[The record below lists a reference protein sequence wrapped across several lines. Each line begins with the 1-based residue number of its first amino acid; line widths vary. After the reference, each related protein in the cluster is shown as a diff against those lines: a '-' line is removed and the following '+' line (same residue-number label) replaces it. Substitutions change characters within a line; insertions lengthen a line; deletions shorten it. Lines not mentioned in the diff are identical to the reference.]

1 MGDENDETKQRPAA
15 RPVAAVVVET
25 PLAHLD
31 RVFEYAVP
39 DELDADAV
47 PGARVRVRF
56 SGRELDGFVV
66 ERREQ
71 PQHDGRLT
79 PLRRVVS
86 PEPVLTPEVLAL
98 CRAVADRYA
107 GTLSDV
113 LRLAVPK
120 RHATAE
126 RTLAMEGPPQ
136 EEVVPPGPGP
146 WAAYPAGPAW
156 LRRVASGEGPAAA
169 WAALP
174 GRTGDAD
181 WPAALAVAAA
191 TALSAG
197 RGALVVVPGPP
208 RRRPP
213 RRGPHRP
220 CSARDGTCGSPPTRG
235 RRRDTPRGSRCCGG
249 TSRSSSARGPP
260 PSRPSTTSGSSRWWD
275 DGDDLLAEPRAPYHH
290 VGVVLGLRAAAT
302 GAALLTGGFGRS
314 LRVQVE
320 VEAGALVPVE
330 ADAPAL
336 RAAAPRVTIAGEGL
350 DEERDGPA
358 ARAHIP
364 SRAWRVAKDALVDGP
379 VLVQVPRR
387 GYLPSLSCAECRTPV
402 RCARCQGP
410 VALGASGTAPACRW
424 CGLVLAG
431 HGFECDHCGSRR
443 LRSSIT
449 GARRTAEEIGRAF
462 PGFPVHTSGSG
473 EVLAAVGREPSLVI
487 ATPGAEPVAD
497 GGYTGVLILDAWASL
512 DLPTLD
518 APLEA
523 LRRWM
528 AAAALAREGRT
539 VVLSGAPEAVAL
551 PAVEALVRWDPAW
564 LAARELAERRELG
577 LPPAV
582 RVAQLTGGRRALDE
596 ALGQADLPTAAQVL
610 GPVRLA
616 NTGAPPRRPPVEG
629 EPERAP
635 ADHHVLVA
643 GAGLRDAVADPGPAR
658 AQGVPFG
665 AQGDRRRGGAGRP
678 ARHVLTG
685 RAAPRRGRDRV
696 TACPIA
702 SSTSSS
708 TAPPASSGP

>member
-1 MGDENDETKQRPAA
+1 MGDEDIEQRPAD

-39 DELDADAV
+39 TELDADAV

-66 ERREQ
+66 ERRARPE
-71 PQHDGRLT
+71 HEGRLA

-86 PEPVLTPEVLAL
+86 PEPVLTPELLAL

-126 RTLAMEGPPQ
+126 RNLPKECPPADPALG
-136 EEVVPPGPGP
+136 EVTAPAPGP

-156 LRRVASGEGPAAA
+156 LRRLADGEGPAAA
-169 WAALP
+169 WTALP
-174 GRTGDAD
+174 GRAAGED
-181 WPAALAVAAA
+181 WAAAMAVAAA
-191 TALSAG
+191 TALAAG
-197 RGALVVVPGPP
+197 RGALLVVPDHRDVDRLDAALVAALGKGHHVRLTADQGPQA
-208 RRRPP
+208 RYTAWLKVL
-213 RRGPHRP
+213 RGHVRIVI
-220 CSARDGTCGSPPTRG
+220 GTRAAAFAPVHDLGLV
-235 RRRDTPRGSRCCGG
+235 
-249 TSRSSSARGPP
+249 A
-260 PSRPSTTSGSSRWWD
+260 WWD

-290 VGVVLGLRAAAT
+290 AGVVLGLRAAAT
-302 GAALLTGGFGRS
+302 GAALLTGGFSRS
-314 LRVQVE
+314 LRVQVGLE
-320 VEAGALVPVE
+320 SGVLVPME
-330 ADAPAL
+330 ADVAAL

-387 GYLPSLSCAECRTPV
+387 GYLPALSCAECRTPV
-402 RCARCQGP
+402 RCVRCQGP
-410 VALGASGTAPACRW
+410 VALGASGAAPACRW
-424 CGLVLAG
+424 CGLGLSAS
-431 HGFECDHCGSRR
+431 GFECGRCGSRR

-449 GARRTAEEIGRAF
+449 GVRRTAEEIGRAF

-473 EVLAAVGREPSLVI
+473 EVLATVGREPALVI

-497 GGYTGVLILDAWASL
+497 GGYTAVLLLDAWASL
-512 DLPTLD
+512 DLPVLD

-528 AAAALAREGRT
+528 AAAALARQGRA

-564 LAARELAERRELG
+564 LAARELEERRELG

-582 RVAQLTGGRRALDE
+582 RMAQLTGSRRALEE
-596 ALGQADLPTAAQVL
+596 ALEQADLPPAAQLL
-610 GPVRLA
+610 GPVRL
-616 NTGAPPRRPPVEG
+616 TQGAPALRRAAVDTDA
-629 EPERAP
+629 ERAP
-635 ADHHVLVA
+635 ADQHVLVRVP
-643 GAGLRDAVADPGPAR
+643 LAD
-658 AQGVPFG
+658 
-665 AQGDRRRGGAGRP
+665 
-678 ARHVLTG
+678 
-685 RAAPRRGRDRV
+685 
-696 TACPIA
+696 
-702 SSTSSS
+702 TSSLTRALVALKAFRS
-708 TAPPASSGP
+708 ARKETQVVAVRVDPLDTF

>member
-1 MGDENDETKQRPAA
+1 MGDDVLEQRPAD

-39 DELDADAV
+39 DELAADAV

-66 ERREQ
+66 ERREK

-86 PEPVLTPEVLAL
+86 PEPVLTPELLAL
-98 CRAVADRYA
+98 CRAVAERYA

-126 RTLAMEGPPQ
+126 RNLPKECP
-136 EEVVPPGPGP
+136 EVDPAVAGVTVPDPGP

-156 LRRVASGEGPAAA
+156 LRRLSEGQGPAAA
-169 WAALP
+169 WTALP
-174 GRTGDAD
+174 GRAPEED
-181 WPAALAVAAA
+181 WPAAMAVAAA
-191 TALSAG
+191 TALAAG
-197 RGALVVVPGPP
+197 RGALLVVPDHRDVDRLEAALVAVLGKGRHVRLTADQGPQA
-208 RRRPP
+208 RYTAWLKVL
-213 RRGPHRP
+213 RGHVRVVI
-220 CSARDGTCGSPPTRG
+220 GTRAAAFAPVHDLGLV
-235 RRRDTPRGSRCCGG
+235 
-249 TSRSSSARGPP
+249 A
-260 PSRPSTTSGSSRWWD
+260 WWD

-290 VGVVLGLRAAAT
+290 AGVVLGLRAAAT

-314 LRVQVE
+314 LRVQVG
-320 VEAGALVPVE
+320 VESGALVPVE
-330 ADAPAL
+330 ADPALL
-336 RAAAPRVTIAGEGL
+336 RAASPRVTIAGEGA

-379 VLVQVPRR
+379 VLLQVPRR
-387 GYLPSLSCAECRTPV
+387 GYLPALSCAECRTPV

-410 VALGASGTAPACRW
+410 VALGAAGTAPACRW
-424 CGLVLAG
+424 CGLSLG
-431 HGFECDHCGSRR
+431 SSGFECAHCGSRR

-462 PGFPVHTSGSG
+462 PGVPVHTSGSG
-473 EVLAAVGREPSLVI
+473 EVLAAVGRDPALVI
-487 ATPGAEPVAD
+487 ATPGAEPVAE
-497 GGYTGVLILDAWASL
+497 GGYTAVLLLDAWASL
-512 DLPTLD
+512 DLPVLD

-528 AAAALAREGRT
+528 AAAALARQGRA

-564 LAARELAERRELG
+564 LAARELDERRELG

-582 RVAQLTGGRRALDE
+582 RMAQLTGGRRTLE
-596 ALGQADLPTAAQVL
+596 ETLEQADLPESAQVL
-610 GPVRLA
+610 GPVRLSTA
-616 NTGAPPRRPPVEG
+616 APALRRVSLEADG
-629 EPERAP
+629 DRAP
-635 ADHHVLVA
+635 SDHHALVRVPLPETSA
-643 GAGLRDAVADPGPAR
+643 LTRALLALKAFRSARKETDVVTVRVDPHDT
-658 AQGVPFG
+658 F
-665 AQGDRRRGGAGRP
+665 
-678 ARHVLTG
+678 
-685 RAAPRRGRDRV
+685 
-696 TACPIA
+696 
-702 SSTSSS
+702 
-708 TAPPASSGP
+708 

>member
-1 MGDENDETKQRPAA
+1 VGDENDESRQRPAA
-15 RPVAAVVVET
+15 GPVAAVVVET

-31 RVFEYAVP
+31 RVFEYSVP

-66 ERREQ
+66 ERRDQ

-86 PEPVLTPEVLAL
+86 AEPVLTPEVLAL
-98 CRAVADRYA
+98 CRAVAERYA

-126 RTLAMEGPPQ
+126 RNLVMDCS
-136 EEVVPPGPGP
+136 VPDELPAPDPGP

-174 GRTGDAD
+174 GRRGEAD

-197 RGALVVVPGPP
+197 RGALVVVPDHRDVDRLDAALTAVLGKGRHVRLTADQGPQA
-208 RRRPP
+208 RYTAWLKVL
-213 RRGPHRP
+213 RGHVKVVI
-220 CSARDGTCGSPPTRG
+220 GTRAAAFAPVHDLGLV
-235 RRRDTPRGSRCCGG
+235 
-249 TSRSSSARGPP
+249 A
-260 PSRPSTTSGSSRWWD
+260 WWD

-290 VGVVLGLRAAAT
+290 VGVVLGLRAGAT

-330 ADAPAL
+330 ADAPTL
-336 RAAAPRVTIAGEGL
+336 RSAAPRVTIAGEGL

-410 VALGASGTAPACRW
+410 VALGAPGTAPACRW
-424 CGLVLAG
+424 CGLTLAG
-431 HGFECDHCGSRR
+431 HGFACEHCGSQR
-443 LRSSIT
+443 LRSSVT

-497 GGYTGVLILDAWASL
+497 GGYTAVLLLDAWASL

-528 AAAALAREGRT
+528 AAAALAREGRA

-582 RVAQLTGGRRALDE
+582 RMAQLTGGRRALEE
-596 ALGQADLPTAAQVL
+596 ALEQADLPPAAQVL
-610 GPVRLA
+610 GPVRLSS
-616 NTGAPPRRPPVEG
+616 TGGPPRRPPVDG
-629 EPERAP
+629 EPERTA
-635 ADHHVLVA
+635 ADHHALVRVPVSETESLTRA
-643 GAGLRDAVADPGPAR
+643 LLALKAFRSARKEPEAVAVRVDPLDM
-658 AQGVPFG
+658 F
-665 AQGDRRRGGAGRP
+665 
-678 ARHVLTG
+678 
-685 RAAPRRGRDRV
+685 
-696 TACPIA
+696 
-702 SSTSSS
+702 
-708 TAPPASSGP
+708 

>member
-1 MGDENDETKQRPAA
+1 MGDDNDTSTQRPAA
-15 RPVAAVVVET
+15 GPVAAVVVET

-66 ERREQ
+66 ERRDE
-71 PQHDGRLT
+71 PQHAGRLT

-86 PEPVLTPEVLAL
+86 AEPVLTPEVLAL

-126 RTLAMEGPPQ
+126 RNLAMKAPAV
-136 EEVVPPGPGP
+136 EEVTPPEPGP
-146 WAAYPAGPAW
+146 WTAYAAGPAW

-174 GRTGDAD
+174 GRRGDAD

-197 RGALVVVPGPP
+197 RGALVVVPDHRDVDRLDAALTAVLGKGRHARLTADQGPQA
-208 RRRPP
+208 RYTAWLKVL
-213 RRGPHRP
+213 RGHVKVVI
-220 CSARDGTCGSPPTRG
+220 GTRAAAFAPVHDLGLV
-235 RRRDTPRGSRCCGG
+235 
-249 TSRSSSARGPP
+249 A
-260 PSRPSTTSGSSRWWD
+260 WWD

-290 VGVVLGLRAAAT
+290 AGVVLGLRAAAT
-302 GAALLTGGFGRS
+302 GAALLAGGFGRS
-314 LRVQVE
+314 LRMQVD
-320 VEAGALVPVE
+320 VESGALVPVE
-330 ADAPAL
+330 AEPALL

-350 DEERDGPA
+350 DEERDGPS

-410 VALGASGTAPACRW
+410 VALGAAGSAPACRW
-424 CGLVLAG
+424 CGLSLAG
-431 HGFECDHCGSRR
+431 HGFACENCGSRR

-473 EVLAAVGREPSLVI
+473 EVLASVGREPALVI

-497 GGYTGVLILDAWASL
+497 GGYTAVLLLDAWASL

-528 AAAALAREGRT
+528 AAAALAREGRA

-582 RVAQLTGGRRALDE
+582 RMAQLTGGRRALEE
-596 ALGQADLPTAAQVL
+596 ALEQADLPAAAQVL
-610 GPVRLA
+610 GPVRLSH
-616 NTGAPPRRPPVEG
+616 TSGPPRRPPADG

-635 ADHHVLVA
+635 ADHHALV
-643 GAGLRDAVADPGPAR
+643 
-658 AQGVPFG
+658 
-665 AQGDRRRGGAGRP
+665 
-678 ARHVLTG
+678 
-685 RAAPRRGRDRV
+685 RV
-696 TACPIA
+696 
-702 SSTSSS
+702 
-708 TAPPASSGP
+708 PASETESLTRALLALKAFRSARKETDVVAVRVDPLEMF